1 MKKIQVEKHVF
12 ETMYEAHDGKRFH
25 SEEACIEHERS
36 YDVIIRNMFDD
47 IPSVSTDAYNLF
59 SPSND
64 TPVKII
70 YPRNID
76 DIKVLNEYRQHVT
89 GDNDLQFT
97 TEDVE
102 KFIVIENGYEWMNH
116 LGSVDE
122 VIESFKNEL
131 MNMEKKLKDKLF
143 PQEKTQ

>member
-1 MKKIQVEKHVF
+1 MKKIQVEKHVY
-12 ETMYEAHDGKRFH
+12 ETMYEANDGTRFY
-25 SEEACIEHERS
+25 SEDACLKHEQS
-36 YDVIIRNMFDD
+36 YDTIIRKMADD

-59 SPSND
+59 APAND
-64 TPVKII
+64 TPIKII
-70 YPRNID
+70 YPRSLD
-76 DIKVLNEYRQHVT
+76 DIKVLNEYRKHIT
-89 GDNDLQFT
+89 KENDLHFT

-102 KFIVIENGYEWMNH
+102 KFIVVEDGYEWIHH
-116 LGSVDE
+116 LGSVEE